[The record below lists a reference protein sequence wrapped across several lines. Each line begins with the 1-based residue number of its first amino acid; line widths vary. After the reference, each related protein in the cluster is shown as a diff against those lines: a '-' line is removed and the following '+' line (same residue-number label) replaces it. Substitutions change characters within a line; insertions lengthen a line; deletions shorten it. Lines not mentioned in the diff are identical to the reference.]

1 MFVLHQGC
9 ERQVPALVRQQRV
22 PRPSRPPRTLPTLLA
37 PHHSAAPCNC
47 PSLSA
52 LAPCMQASLEVKA
65 EGLRGDIEAARSQ
78 IVASPARLRGEVEH
92 AGRLVEDARTALA
105 AAHGETAAL
114 QRRREVVAKAT
125 KDVGKCLS
133 LMGEVD
139 GEVRKLKAVSKEVKG
154 KGAAREERAAEAAE
168 LQEQVA
174 RMERRVRAAEEK
186 LEEAKRRC
194 GGCRGCAGAG
204 GTRSRGTSSRRE
216 RAGQEGGENRSSVAA
231 FTGRHLRQPTFDAP
245 CYLSNLSFRRLA
257 ART

>member
-1 MFVLHQGC
+1 
-9 ERQVPALVRQQRV
+9 
-22 PRPSRPPRTLPTLLA
+22 
-37 PHHSAAPCNC
+37 
-47 PSLSA
+47 
-52 LAPCMQASLEVKA
+52 VKA

-92 AGRLVEDARTALA
+92 TGRLVEDARTALA
-105 AAHGETAAL
+105 AAHAETAAL

-186 LEEAKRRC
+186 LEEAKRRY
-194 GGCRGCAGAG
+194 GGCGAAAVAAAAAGWATTPGGCALGW
-204 GTRSRGTSSRRE
+204 RE
-216 RAGQEGGENRSSVAA
+216 R
-231 FTGRHLRQPTFDAP
+231 GRKEWRAEPVLLPTP
-245 CYLSNLSFRRLA
+245 VA
-257 ART
+257 ARTSHTAALPATALTDRSVVLQRVREAGGHAAREPGAAGGAAERDRRA